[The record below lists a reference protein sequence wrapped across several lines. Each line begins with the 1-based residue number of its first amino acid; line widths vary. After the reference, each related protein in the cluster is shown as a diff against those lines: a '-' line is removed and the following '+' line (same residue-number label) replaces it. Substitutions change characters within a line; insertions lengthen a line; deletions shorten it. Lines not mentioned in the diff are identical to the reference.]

1 MNKYQAS
8 KYNYITEQT
17 DKVYIYNT
25 LHRSFISL
33 QKNLWEE
40 FCNGNSDSF
49 TVSEYIALQRNGIV
63 LPESIE
69 ELYLFRDIMQS
80 SCLQDDE
87 ISLFLSM
94 TSLCNLSCP
103 YCYQDCRIEN
113 ERKRFIDSEKVDTLC
128 LYLQKSNAKK
138 INIIYFGGEPT
149 LDTDQLLYAI
159 QKINSI
165 EEKSVSNTLITNGY
179 LVSDSLITEIKKHE
193 AFHVQITLDGDQE
206 LHDSIRMTHARTGTF
221 NSIIENIDSL
231 VSIIPGKVCIRINV
245 SSLDFKPY
253 KNIVDR
259 LSIRYHKKIQLSFA
273 AVFNGQKKRNKTEL
287 KDVIDLL
294 ELIEYA
300 REKGYAT
307 MLPLEYA
314 PCVATMKS
322 SFALDENLSVYT
334 CPARLYEKSVGVIT
348 KEAQF
353 IIHDNEWYKALYERK
368 SCVETCLYGGLCY
381 GGCIMSKMECRKDL
395 FERLVPYVVSHKIKE
410 HQKGLCQND

>member
-159 QKINSI
+159 QKINS
-165 EEKSVSNTLITNGY
+165 EG
-179 LVSDSLITEIKKHE
+179 
-193 AFHVQITLDGDQE
+193 
-206 LHDSIRMTHARTGTF
+206 M
-221 NSIIENIDSL
+221 
-231 VSIIPGKVCIRINV
+231 
-245 SSLDFKPY
+245 
-253 KNIVDR
+253 
-259 LSIRYHKKIQLSFA
+259 
-273 AVFNGQKKRNKTEL
+273 
-287 KDVIDLL
+287 
-294 ELIEYA
+294 
-300 REKGYAT
+300 
-307 MLPLEYA
+307 
-314 PCVATMKS
+314 MK
-322 SFALDENLSVYT
+322 
-334 CPARLYEKSVGVIT
+334 
-348 KEAQF
+348 
-353 IIHDNEWYKALYERK
+353 
-368 SCVETCLYGGLCY
+368 
-381 GGCIMSKMECRKDL
+381 
-395 FERLVPYVVSHKIKE
+395 
-410 HQKGLCQND
+410 